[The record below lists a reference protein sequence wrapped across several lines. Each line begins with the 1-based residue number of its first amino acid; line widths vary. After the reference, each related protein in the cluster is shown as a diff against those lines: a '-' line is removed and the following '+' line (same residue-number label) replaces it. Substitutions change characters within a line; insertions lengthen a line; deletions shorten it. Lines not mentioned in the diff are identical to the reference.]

1 MARRVRAPNLPSVTP
16 FAVSPGCRSG
26 LFPGGRQK
34 VSRMNALNS
43 QVMRYGVRVAGVLA
57 AVVTGLFGSW
67 YAGAAGWP
75 IDGSAHNEPALMA
88 LGVALVVGLRAVAR
102 VDRSLG

>member
-1 MARRVRAPNLPSVTP
+1 
-16 FAVSPGCRSG
+16 
-26 LFPGGRQK
+26 
-34 VSRMNALNS
+34 MNALNS

-57 AVVTGLFGSW
+57 AVVSVLFLGW
-67 YAGAAGWP
+67 YAGAPGWP
-75 IDGSAHNEPALMA
+75 LDGNGHNEQALMA